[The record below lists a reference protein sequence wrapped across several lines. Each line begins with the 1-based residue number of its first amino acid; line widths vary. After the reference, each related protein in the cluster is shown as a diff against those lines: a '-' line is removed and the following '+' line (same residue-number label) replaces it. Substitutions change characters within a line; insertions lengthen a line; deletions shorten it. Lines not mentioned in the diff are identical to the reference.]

1 MLASQHVCAATAWL
15 VHTQSSNERVGPSR
29 TPRKLRSHP
38 IAAFSV
44 ICASPIVSSGF
55 PSDNRLGRTPSGT
68 PLDPLGE
75 IAGCADFSLS
85 AQGRPRRHPRDTL
98 CETKIEKKKKEEDSR
113 KKNVQGYVLF
123 RVRRVFGAHLEVP
136 CLYTCANFE
145 KKVRRLLANQ
155 KENEQIN
162 DNENSCAVLSA
173 NRVIVLHGHTSGPR
187 VLVAWR
193 GQLPTAD
200 VLNGCARCAG
210 DKCDKRAL
218 SRSLIWL
225 PAHSD

>member
-1 MLASQHVCAATAWL
+1 M
-15 VHTQSSNERVGPSR
+15 
-29 TPRKLRSHP
+29 
-38 IAAFSV
+38 
-44 ICASPIVSSGF
+44 
-55 PSDNRLGRTPSGT
+55 
-68 PLDPLGE
+68 
-75 IAGCADFSLS
+75 
-85 AQGRPRRHPRDTL
+85 
-98 CETKIEKKKKEEDSR
+98 
-113 KKNVQGYVLF
+113 QGYVLF

-225 PAHSD
+225 PAHSDWLWGSRCSGDGCNRSGSNQPISLFKIRVQKSSDLYPAPIIGSRKSHNTLSSGITLHNGWEQRYHVEWH